1 MTRTAVLAQI
11 LTKAALVAFGGGLLL
26 VVASLFA
33 TGRVTGFDPSIL
45 LWMRKHTGDH
55 GWVVAI
61 ARVVT
66 VMGDN
71 ATLWIATAVA
81 IGVCAIRRRWQ
92 WCAYLAGTTAGG
104 AVIISAIKAAVN
116 RPRPMIVSHLVD
128 VQTASFPSGHA
139 MDSAFV
145 YGSIAIAIVAGAGGG
160 RRWDL
165 VVVAA
170 MLLVF
175 AIGASRIV
183 LGVHWPTDVA
193 AGWAIGLG
201 WTATV
206 TQVFARRI
214 GGGSRTF
221 GTRTLR
227 VSEPK

>member
-1 MTRTAVLAQI
+1 MTRTAMPAQI
-11 LTKAALVAFGGGLLL
+11 LAKAALLALGGGLLL

-33 TGRVTGFDPSIL
+33 TGRVTGLDPAIL
-45 LWMRKHTGDH
+45 LWMRRHTGDH
-55 GWVVAI
+55 GWLI
-61 ARVVT
+61 AFSRVVT
-66 VMGDN
+66 VMGNN

-81 IGVCAIRRRWQ
+81 IAVCAIRRRWQ
-92 WCAYLAGTTAGG
+92 WCTYLTGTTAGG
-104 AVIISAIKAAVN
+104 AVIISAIKTAVG
-116 RPRPMIVSHLVD
+116 RPRPTVVSHLVD

-145 YGSIAIAIVAGAGGG
+145 YGSIAIAIVAGADGG
-160 RRWDL
+160 RRWNL

-193 AGWAIGLG
+193 AGWAIGLC

-206 TQVFARRI
+206 TRVFARWI
-214 GGGSRTF
+214 GGGSPTF
-221 GTRTLR
+221 GKQTLR